1 METQAVRTKILIVD
15 LSSSNSVGQSIV
27 LIKRKSV
34 VRVYPGG
41 PDIGQLT
48 QLVEC
53 HVYIVMVTGS
63 SPVMPTKPKW
73 WNWYTQQT

>member
-1 METQAVRTKILIVD
+1 METQAVRAMILVVD
-15 LSSSNSVGQSIV
+15 LPSSNSVGQSIV

-53 HVYIVMVTGS
+53 HVYIVEVVGS
-63 SPVMPTKPKW
+63 NPSLPTKPKW